1 MQLCLSHQEG
11 LARTAENTK
20 GGSKCSVSNT
30 NALGHP
36 GGRGVVN
43 LGTYAGI
50 GQNLLTLVGKF
61 GIGLPLH
68 FRSKILRHI
77 EDGAGNECCLRLQK
91 DWKKK
96 NFTLF
101 LIIFLP
107 INK

>member
-1 MQLCLSHQEG
+1 MPQSSGRPSKNSREYE
-11 LARTAENTK
+11 R
-20 GGSKCSVSNT
+20 GSKGSVSNT

-50 GQNLLTLVGKF
+50 GQNLLTLVGNF

-77 EDGAGNECCLRLQK
+77 EDGTGNECCLRLQK
-91 DWKKK
+91 DWKNK

-107 INK
+107 IYK